1 MVLLTCKIAGKKGVH
16 NMAEDTVVAV
26 TGKLIDLQ
34 SVVDSDNLLQATVV
48 CGKHGK
54 WRGVVNRASDFQVGT
69 LVEVYLQDALLP
81 ETDARFAFMA
91 SRKYRVAIARFRG
104 ALSECLI
111 MPLSHHTVEMYEP
124 GINIMAVTGCQKYVK
139 DNIDP
144 RQALGAFPGNLP
156 KTDEVNLQA
165 AELPFGG
172 LVGRPYV
179 ATMKWDGTST
189 TAFAYMDEETQEMR
203 ICSRNLIVKGGEHWV
218 AAKRYPKLETYLRD
232 HPAISLQWETVGPS
246 IQKNPAKLAQ
256 VEGRMFLAF
265 DKERQMYLSFMATTA
280 IAWEIGMPMV
290 DLVDMGDHFDLT
302 EEEIA
307 AMVNGHCYPGTS
319 NQIEGVVFRYAG
331 EMERNGKIGFKYI
344 SPDYRN

>member
-1 MVLLTCKIAGKKGVH
+1 M
-16 NMAEDTVVAV
+16 EDTIVAV
-26 TGKLIDLQ
+26 TGMLVDLQ
-34 SVVDSDNLLQATVV
+34 PVENSDNLLSATVV
-48 CGKHGK
+48 CGKAGK
-54 WRGVVNRASDFQVGT
+54 WHGVVNRGSEFAVGN

-81 ETDARFAFMA
+81 ETDERFAFMA

-111 MPLSHHTVEMYEP
+111 MPLSHNTVEMSEP
-124 GINIMAVTGCQKYVK
+124 GIDIMAATGCKKYVK

-144 RQALGAFPGNLP
+144 RMAIGSFPANLP
-156 KTDEVNLQA
+156 KTDEINMQA

-189 TAFAYMDEETQEMR
+189 SAYAWLDGETQEMR
-203 ICSRNLIVKGGEHWV
+203 VCSRNLIVKGGEHWV

-232 HPAISLQWETVGPS
+232 HPTISLQWETVGPG
-246 IQKNPAKLAQ
+246 IQKNLAKLAQ
-256 VEGRMFLAF
+256 VEGRLFLAF
-265 DKERQMYLSFMATTA
+265 DIERQVYLSFAATTA

-290 DLVDMGDHFDLT
+290 DLVAFGDAFDLT
-302 EEEIA
+302 EDAVA
-307 AMVNGHCYPGTS
+307 ALVNGHCYPGTS

-331 EMERNGKIGFKYI
+331 EMERGAKVGFKYI
-344 SPDYRN
+344 SPDYKN